1 MVFLRPT
8 VLRDSQKADS
18 LTGSRY
24 DYILGEQ
31 KKAAAPPS
39 PPLPNI
45 ESPVLP
51 PLPNAKPAPPPPS
64 VGPAPLPQ

>member
-8 VLRDSQKADS
+8 VLRDAQRADS

-31 KKAAAPPS
+31 YKAATPPS
-39 PPLPNI
+39 
-45 ESPVLP
+45 
-51 PLPNAKPAPPPPS
+51 
-64 VGPAPLPQ
+64 APLPDMPSPALPPR